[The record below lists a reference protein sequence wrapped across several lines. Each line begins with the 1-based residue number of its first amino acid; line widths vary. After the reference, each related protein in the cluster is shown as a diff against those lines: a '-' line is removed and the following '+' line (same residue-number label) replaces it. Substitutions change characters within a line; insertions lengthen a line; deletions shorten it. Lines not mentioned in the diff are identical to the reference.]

1 MKRIKGCIYV
11 RALGQHDFEFYVD
24 DNTTDE
30 EIKRR
35 VEDVCDY
42 YIDYN
47 VEDGYEEY
55 TETRYR
61 KRLY

>member
-11 RALGQHDFEFYVD
+11 RALGQHYFEFYVD